1 MKATALAAHTPE
13 AVRAALAARGWDAQ
27 PASFAATGM
36 QPLVVLFEDITET
49 EREALVRWSARGGAD
64 LLTGDGWALVAAAAS
79 RLAPLGRHDRTT
91 ADLEGLI
98 PELVRLFTAWADPPR
113 VWRIAGAEL
122 PLAEPLLIG
131 ILNVTPDSFSDGGR
145 FAGADAALAQAE
157 RLKTDGAGLLDVGG
171 ESTRPGAR
179 EVPAA
184 EEIERVVPVIA
195 ALVRR
200 GLGPVSVDTRK
211 AAVARAALE
220 AGAAAV
226 NDVSGL
232 AHDAA
237 LAGTVAAAGGGAGL
251 ILMHMRGTPDTM
263 DGLATY
269 RHVAVEVAA
278 ELRAVAERAEG
289 AGVARAAIA
298 VDPGF
303 GFAKNAEQNW
313 RLLDELATIAGLG
326 YPVVVGPSRKRFL
339 GAATGRPVEDR
350 DRATAAAC
358 ALAWERGARAFRVHD
373 VALAREA
380 LLVARATTL
389 AR

>member
-1 MKATALAAHTPE
+1 MRATALAAHTPE
-13 AVRAALAARGWDAQ
+13 AVRAALAAHGWDDAQ
-27 PASFAATGM
+27 PAWFAATGM

-49 EREALVRWSARGGAD
+49 EREALVRWAARGGAD
-64 LLTGDGWALVAAAAS
+64 ILTGDGWALVAAAAS

-98 PELVRLFTAWADPPR
+98 PELVRLFTAWVDPPR
-113 VWRIAGAEL
+113 VWRVAGAEL
-122 PLAEPLLIG
+122 ALAEPLLIG

-145 FAGADAALAQAE
+145 FAGAAAALAQGE

-179 EVPAA
+179 EVTVA

-195 ALVRR
+195 ALVRG

-220 AGAAAV
+220 AGAAVV

-232 AHDAA
+232 AYDAA
-237 LAGTVAAAGGGAGL
+237 LAGTVAAAGAGL
-251 ILMHMRGTPDTM
+251 IVMHMRGTPDTM

-278 ELRAVAERAEG
+278 ELRTAAERAEG

-303 GFAKNAEQNW
+303 GFAKHPEHNW

>member
-1 MKATALAAHTPE
+1 MRLTALAAHTPE
-13 AVRAALAARGWDAQ
+13 AVRAALAARGWEADQAT
-27 PASFAATGM
+27 FAATGI

-49 EREALVRWSARGGAD
+49 EREALVRWGARGGAD
-64 LLTGDGWALVAAAAS
+64 ILTGDGWALIAAAAS

-98 PELVRLFTAWADPPR
+98 PELVRLFTTWADPPR
-113 VWRIAGAEL
+113 TWRIAGGEL
-122 PLAEPLLIG
+122 ALAEPLLIG

-145 FAGADAALAQAE
+145 FAPPDAGVARAE
-157 RLKTDGAGLLDVGG
+157 RLKADGAGLIDVGG

-179 EVPAA
+179 EVPVP
-184 EEIERVVPVIA
+184 EEIARVVPVIRE
-195 ALVRR
+195 LLRH

-211 AAVARAALE
+211 AAVARAGLD
-220 AGAAAV
+220 AGAAVV

-232 AHDAA
+232 AYDAA
-237 LAGTVAAAGGGAGL
+237 LAGTVAAAGAGL
-251 ILMHMRGTPDTM
+251 ILMHMRGSPDTM

-269 RHVAVEVAA
+269 RHVAVEVAG
-278 ELRAVAERAEG
+278 ELRAAAARAES
-289 AGVARAAIA
+289 AGVARGAIA

-303 GFAKNAEQNW
+303 GFAKHPEHNW

-358 ALAWERGARAFRVHD
+358 ALAWERGARGFRVHD

>member
-13 AVRAALAARGWDAQ
+13 AVRAALAARGWEAD
-27 PASFAATGM
+27 PARFAAIGM
-36 QPLVVLFEDITET
+36 QSVVLLLEDITEI
-49 EREALVRWSARGGAD
+49 EREALVRWSTRAGSD
-64 LLTGDGWALVAAAAS
+64 VLTGEGWALVAAAAS
-79 RLAPLGRHDRTT
+79 RLAPLGQHDRTT

-98 PELVRLFTAWADPPR
+98 PELVRVFSAWADPAR
-113 VWRIAGAEL
+113 VWRIAGGEL
-122 PLAEPLLIG
+122 TLTEPLLIG

-145 FAGADAALAQAE
+145 FAAADASVAQAE
-157 RLKTDGAGLLDVGG
+157 RLKTDGAGLIDVGG

-179 EVPAA
+179 EVPVE
-184 EEIERVVPVIA
+184 EEIERVVPVIRE
-195 ALVRR
+195 LLRR
-200 GLGPVSVDTRK
+200 NLGPVSVDTRK
-211 AAVARAALE
+211 SNVARAALD
-220 AGAAAV
+220 AGVAVV

-232 AHDAA
+232 AYDPD
-237 LAGTVAAAGGGAGL
+237 LAGVVAGAGAGL
-251 ILMHMRGTPDTM
+251 LVMHMRGTPDTM
-263 DGLATY
+263 DTLATY
-269 RHVAVEVAA
+269 RQVAVEVAA
-278 ELRAVAERAEG
+278 EVRAAAEKAEE
-289 AGVARAAIA
+289 AGVARGAIA
-298 VDPGF
+298 VDPGL
-303 GFAKNAEQNW
+303 GFAKDPEQNW